1 MRIKLGA
8 GLCLAILTGQLLPL
22 STPAHAKEVCWTAGN
37 GAQVCQDDGTGPG
50 SGQGSGTGGG
60 DVSGGGSGVPGAVP
74 PLPPPP
80 PVAVAPP
87 VVAPVPAPPVP
98 AAPAAP
104 APVPAPGSIQL
115 NIEPKY
121 QAPQDPAPVVPVPDP
136 NGVQSQMAEA
146 PGTQAGITN
155 PEAPAD
161 VTGTADS
168 PAPQPTEQIVP
179 VTGETSASPTPTS
192 SNADGQTVI
201 RAETASASVDLPSW
215 LVLVFAVAGIL
226 IIGFGA
232 AAYYFIIRPRQL
244 GRRSAKGTRA

>member
-1 MRIKLGA
+1 MRINVGA
-8 GLCLAILTGQLLPL
+8 GLCFAILTGQLLL
-22 STPAHAKEVCWTAGN
+22 STPAHAEIVCTTAPN
-37 GAQVCQDDGTGPG
+37 GAQVCGDNGTGPG

-74 PLPPPP
+74 PPPPPP

-104 APVPAPGSIQL
+104 APVPAPGSVQL

-121 QAPQDPAPVVPVPDP
+121 QAPQGPTPVVPVPGP

-146 PGTQAGITN
+146 PGAQAGITN
-155 PEAPAD
+155 PESPAD
-161 VTGTADS
+161 ASGGADS

-179 VTGETSASPTPTS
+179 VMGETSASPTPTS
-192 SNADGQTVI
+192 SNAEGQIVI
-201 RAETASASVDLPSW
+201 RAETASASVDVPTW
-215 LVLVFAVAGIL
+215 LILAFAVGGIL

-232 AAYYFIIRPRQL
+232 VAYYFIIRPRQL
-244 GRRSAKGTRA
+244 GRRSAGGTRA